1 MTKILKIK
9 PWIGSFPLSPFL
21 KKLDELKFAEGN
33 RRILILTKFRVS
45 LYTILTTYTWIGFIL
60 KRIDNDLYNDLESH
74 KKFQL
79 VSKGVRVTADEMP
92 PSNPFL
98 TNIDIVSLIV
108 FFCILM
114 DDIARFLRLLM
125 RGESTPKTKDFVIF
139 KKTLDSFE
147 GQKLEELNRI
157 IQNTDWYQ
165 ALKDLRDHPIVHRGD
180 KNSGIGIH
188 GESIGIYLRYVEDK
202 KIKETFISNL
212 EIDKICENVYGF
224 LKGLNEFLCRN
235 FDYLPLEVT
244 KKRQSSTQREEKHT

>member
-1 MTKILKIK
+1 MMTKILKFK
-9 PWIGSFPLSPFL
+9 PWIGAFPLSPFL
-21 KKLDELKFAEGN
+21 NKLDELKSAEGN
-33 RRILILTKFRVS
+33 RRILILMKFRVS
-45 LYTILTTYTWIGFIL
+45 LFTILNTYTWIGFIL

-108 FFCILM
+108 FVNILM
-114 DDIARFLRLLM
+114 DDIARFLRFLF
-125 RGESTPKTKDFVIF
+125 RGESTPETKNFDKL
-139 KKTLDSFE
+139 KKTMNNLE

-165 ALKDLRDHPIVHRGD
+165 ELKDLRDKPIVHKGHKD
-180 KNSGIGIH
+180 SGIGIDR
-188 GESIGIYLRYVEDK
+188 ERIGIYLRYIEDR
-202 KIKETFISNL
+202 KIRETFISNL
-212 EIDKICENVYGF
+212 EIDKIRENVYGF

-235 FDYLPLEVT
+235 FDHLPLEVT
-244 KKRQSSTQREEKHT
+244 KKG

>member
-1 MTKILKIK
+1 MITKILDHTS
-9 PWIGSFPLSPFL
+9 WIGSFPLSPFL
-21 KKLDELKFAEGN
+21 NKLDELKSAEGK

-45 LYTILTTYTWIGFIL
+45 LYTILTTYTWIGFII
-60 KRIDNDLYNDLESH
+60 KRIDDDLYNDLECH
-74 KKFQL
+74 KKLQL
-79 VSKGVRVTADEMP
+79 VSQGVRVTADELP

-98 TNIDIVSLIV
+98 TNIDIVSLFV

-125 RGESTPKTKDFVIF
+125 RGESTPKTKDFDKF
-139 KKTLDSFE
+139 KKTLDNCE

-165 ALKDLRDHPIVHRGD
+165 DLKDLRDHPIVHRGD

-188 GESIGIYLRYVEDK
+188 GESIGIYLRYVEKK
-202 KIKETFISNL
+202 KIKETFISNRD
-212 EIDKICENVYGF
+212 IDGICENVHVF

-235 FDYLPLEVT
+235 FDFLPLEVT
-244 KKRQSSTQREEKHT
+244 KKKDS

>member
-1 MTKILKIK
+1 MMTKILKFK

-21 KKLDELKFAEGN
+21 KKLDELKSAEGN
-33 RRILILTKFRVS
+33 RRILILMKFRVS
-45 LYTILTTYTWIGFIL
+45 LFTILNTYTWIGFIL

-108 FFCILM
+108 FVNILM
-114 DDIARFLRLLM
+114 DDITRFLRFLF
-125 RGESTPKTKDFVIF
+125 RGESTPKTKNFDKL
-139 KKTLDSFE
+139 KKTMNNLE

-165 ALKDLRDHPIVHRGD
+165 ELKDLRDEPIVHRGD
-180 KNSGIGIH
+180 KDSGIGIS
-188 GESIGIYLRYVEDK
+188 GERIGIYLRYIKDR
-202 KIKETFISNL
+202 KIRETFISNL

-244 KKRQSSTQREEKHT
+244 KKRQPSI